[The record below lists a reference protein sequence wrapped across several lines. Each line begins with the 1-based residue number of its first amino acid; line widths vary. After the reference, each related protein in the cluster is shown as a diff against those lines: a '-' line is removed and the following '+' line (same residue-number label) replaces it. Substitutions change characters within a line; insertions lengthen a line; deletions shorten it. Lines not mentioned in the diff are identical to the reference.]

1 LPFNFLAFSFASD
14 SMVFATDNLA
24 SGNNTFDNDSNILY
38 VSFVSETFLYLLMSV
53 MRVSFHINNPYIDD
67 SIGLSMKILM
77 SLIICSSIAGEC
89 MPPFQWPEAFNT
101 KYDCLHFGYEEAQRK
116 LEEIGREDI
125 NKYGMY
131 IKFTC
136 TPIETI

>member
-1 LPFNFLAFSFASD
+1 
-14 SMVFATDNLA
+14 MVFATDNLA
-24 SGNNTFDNDSNILY
+24 SGNNIFDNDSNILY
-38 VSFVSETFLYLLMSV
+38 VSFVSETFLYFDISV
-53 MRVSFHINNPYIDD
+53 MSVSFHFNNPYIDD